1 MKKIIVLLFFILLLT
16 ACTPKGEV
24 NLEHGV
30 DTVEV
35 FGTHELMGCVVT
47 IEEVDYQM
55 EIVLNTIDLDTIGE
69 YVVEYSLEKENRD
82 YVCQR
87 VVFVVD
93 QTSPILTLLP
103 GRNTIYQNETWIDGG
118 VEVVDNYDQDPTV
131 EMIENTIDIS
141 TPGTYQVTYQATD
154 HSGNTS
160 QITRFVHVLESD

>member
-1 MKKIIVLLFFILLLT
+1 MKKIIVLLFFVLLLT

-24 NLEHGV
+24 NLVHGV

-35 FGTHELMGCVVT
+35 FGSHDLMGCVVT
-47 IEEVDYQM
+47 IDEVDYQM
-55 EIVLNTIDLDTIGE
+55 SIVSNSIDLDTIGE
-69 YVVEYSLEKENRD
+69 YLVEYSYEDGNRD

-103 GRNTIYQNETWIDGG
+103 GRNTIYTNETWIDGG
-118 VEVVDNYDQDPTV
+118 VEVADNYDQELAV
-131 EMIENTIDIS
+131 EIIENTLDIT

-154 HSGNTS
+154 DSGNTS